1 MASVLQRY
9 NRGMTS
15 LARLL
20 VVAFPL
26 GAFAQTPSIGAVVNA
41 ASYADGPVSPGM
53 MVTIFGTNIGP
64 PTLTHLRVGQNGRL
78 LTELEGTR
86 VLFEG
91 VPAPLIYVS
100 ATQTTAMVPYAAA
113 ARAAINVQVEYQGV
127 RSAPVVKL
135 VSPVSPGIFARD
147 ASGRGLGAIV
157 NPDGSLNSPSNPA
170 RPGDTIL
177 VYFTGEG
184 ALREAVQDGAIATGA
199 LFTQATFTAEIGG
212 RPAGVAYTGAAPG
225 NTFGFAQANIIVP
238 ADLPSG
244 GSLPL
249 VLRTGTVASQ
259 ANLTVAVTGPV
270 PSTTSVFLIHG
281 INQSAADM
289 NALRAT
295 LTGPSG
301 LDPNRYTVD
310 AGFDFSDCTQRA
322 NCAPTCTH
330 SNGAQRLA
338 QYIINRNPLGDVVL
352 VGYSLGGL
360 IARDLIANNWSN
372 VLGRYRIRLVTLG
385 SPMLG
390 YPNTAVDSL
399 ASCGVLLAEM
409 SGNWRV
415 ATPPI
420 PQMSGYLNDI
430 ATKWRN
436 GTFPGSGT
444 WLTASGRFC
453 ATGVRGTTGCRD
465 ANLRND
471 GVVCDDSAAYNTAT
485 PAGTAPSRR
494 WQDPSMIYAHT
505 ASPFGALI
513 FGCAAQAGVNP
524 VLSNPAPG
532 PLLNE
537 VLAAIQGTAPQ
548 AEPASIDV
556 SEVLSMAFEEKQQ
569 FVRRAIHENF
579 PTDKA
584 DALAMLV
591 LNDAAAAIPVLEA
604 FIAGESDRDTLLV
617 RKAAEWIAYGAG
629 REAADAIGRLS
640 ALDPQFAPLA
650 ERLRDNARH
659 LRKIQ

>member
-1 MASVLQRY
+1 MSSFV
-9 NRGMTS
+9 
-15 LARLL
+15 RLL
-20 VVAFPL
+20 L
-26 GAFAQTPSIGAVVNA
+26 GAVTLAAFAQTPTINAVVNA
-41 ASYADGPVSPGM
+41 ASYADGSISPGM

-64 PTLTHLRVGQNGRL
+64 PTLTHLAVGANGRL
-78 LTELEGTR
+78 VTELERTR

-100 ATQTTAMVPYAAA
+100 ATQTTAMVPYSAA
-113 ARAAINVQVEYQGV
+113 ARVAINVQVEYQGV
-127 RSAPVVKL
+127 RSTSVIKMVGPF
-135 VSPVSPGIFARD
+135 SPGIFARN
-147 ASGRGLGAIV
+147 ASGSGIGAIV
-157 NPDGSLNSPSNPA
+157 NPDGSLNSATNPA
-170 RPGDTIL
+170 RPGDTVL

-184 ALREAVQDGAIATGA
+184 ALRETVQDGAIATGA
-199 LFTQATFTAEIGG
+199 LFTQATYTAEIGG

-225 NTFGFAQANIIVP
+225 NTFGFAQANITVP

-244 GSLPL
+244 GSVPL
-249 VLRTGTVASQ
+249 VLRTGNVASQ

-270 PSTTSVFLIHG
+270 ATTTSVFLIHG
-281 INQSAADM
+281 INQAAADM

-301 LDPNRYTVD
+301 LDPSRYTVD

-322 NCAPTCTH
+322 NCAATCTH

-338 QYIINRNPLGDVVL
+338 QYIINKNPLGDVVL

-430 ATKWRN
+430 AARWRN
-436 GTFPGSGT
+436 GTFPGTGT
-444 WLTASGRFC
+444 WLAASGRFC

-471 GVVCDDSAAYNTAT
+471 GVVCDDSASYNTT
-485 PAGTAPSRR
+485 TTAGTAPSRR
-494 WQDPSMIYAHT
+494 WQDPSTIYAHT
-505 ASPFGALI
+505 ASQFGALI
-513 FGCAAQAGVNP
+513 FGCTAQTGVNP

-537 VLAAIQGTAPQ
+537 VLAAIQGATPQ
-548 AEPASIDV
+548 AAPVAVDV
-556 SEVLSMAFEEKQQ
+556 SEVLSMSFLDKQR
-569 FVRRAIHENF
+569 FVRKAIHENF
-579 PTDKA
+579 PTEKA
-584 DALAMLV
+584 DALTMLV
-591 LNDAAAAIPVLEA
+591 LNDPAVAIPVLEE
-604 FIAGESDRDTLLV
+604 FITGESDRDTLLV
-617 RKAAEWIAYGAG
+617 RKAAEWVAYGVG
-629 REAADAIGRLS
+629 REAANAIGRLS
-640 ALDPQFAPLA
+640 ALDSQFAPLA
-650 ERLRDNARH
+650 DRMRDNARH
-659 LRKIQ
+659 VRKIQ